1 MKFSRWIIM
10 NGRILSREN
19 VIENLPEVRLD
30 DKDFRKSVTYI
41 KFQKNLLQT
50 ETNNKKPPVRNFQ
63 NEFNRLQNNLQLAC
77 IDFVHISAIFL
88 NNNNNL
94 LITHDYIQH
103 NKFNK
108 LLIKYKTKQ
117 DTEMLIFNFF

>member
-1 MKFSRWIIM
+1 M
-10 NGRILSREN
+10 
-19 VIENLPEVRLD
+19 
-30 DKDFRKSVTYI
+30 
-41 KFQKNLLQT
+41 
-50 ETNNKKPPVRNFQ
+50 RNFQ

-94 LITHDYIQH
+94 LIAHDCIQD

-117 DTEMLIFNFF
+117 DTEMLVFNSFNVSLKKEKKLL

>member
-1 MKFSRWIIM
+1 M
-10 NGRILSREN
+10 SREN
-19 VIENLPEVRLD
+19 VIENLPKVRLD

-63 NEFNRLQNNLQLAC
+63 NEFNHLQNNLQLAC

>member
-63 NEFNRLQNNLQLAC
+63 NEFNHLQNNLQLAC

>member
-30 DKDFRKSVTYI
+30 DKDFRESVTYI

-77 IDFVHISAIFL
+77 IDFVNISAIFL

-94 LITHDYIQH
+94 LITHVSNITR
-103 NKFNK
+103 
-108 LLIKYKTKQ
+108 LISS
-117 DTEMLIFNFF
+117 

>member
-1 MKFSRWIIM
+1 M
-10 NGRILSREN
+10 
-19 VIENLPEVRLD
+19 
-30 DKDFRKSVTYI
+30 
-41 KFQKNLLQT
+41 
-50 ETNNKKPPVRNFQ
+50 RNFQ

-88 NNNNNL
+88 NSNNNL
-94 LITHDYIQH
+94 LITHDCIQH

-117 DTEMLIFNFF
+117 DTEMLVFNFFNVSLTEVQKSL